1 VNSHFAQLADWN
13 NDMTE
18 FVMYYRA
25 IPAAKRSGSIDGGWS
40 ARQIL
45 EHLLEAELVFS
56 TRLRAAI
63 ADPGS
68 AILPFDQDL
77 YSARIPSSQIPDDL
91 LLDAMGALRGVNLSI
106 LRTIPDETWAQ
117 TVQHPQYGE
126 QSLEKIVSVFGNHV
140 SEHLD
145 DLKKAGLGAK
155 TL

>member
-1 VNSHFAQLADWN
+1 
-13 NDMTE
+13 MTE

-25 IPAAKRSGSIDGGWS
+25 IPPAKRSGSIDGGWS

-77 YSARIPSSQIPDDL
+77 YSARIPTGQIPDDL

-106 LRTIPDETWAQ
+106 LRTIPEETWAQ

-140 SEHLD
+140 SD
-145 DLKKAGLGAK
+145 
-155 TL
+155 

>member
-1 VNSHFAQLADWN
+1 MNSHFAQLAEWN

-18 FVMYYRA
+18 FVMYYRG
-25 IPAAKRSGSIDGGWS
+25 IPAAKRAESIDGGWS

-56 TRLRAAI
+56 TRMRAAI
-63 ADPGS
+63 ANPGS

-77 YSARIPSSQIPDDL
+77 YSARIPMGQIPDDL
-91 LLDAMGALRGVNLSI
+91 LLDAMSALRGVNLSI
-106 LRTIPDETWAQ
+106 LRVIPDEDWAQ
-117 TVQHPQYGE
+117 TVQHPEYGE
-126 QSLEKIVSVFGNHV
+126 QTLERIVSVFGNHV
-140 SEHLD
+140 SDHLD